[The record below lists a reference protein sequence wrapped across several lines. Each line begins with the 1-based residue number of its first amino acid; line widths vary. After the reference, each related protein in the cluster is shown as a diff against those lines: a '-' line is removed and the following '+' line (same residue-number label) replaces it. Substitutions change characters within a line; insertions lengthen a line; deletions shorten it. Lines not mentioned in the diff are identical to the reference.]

1 MHINDDLILITGVNG
16 FIGNHLF
23 KNLVNNGN
31 HVIGISRNRN
41 DTLIYPPNFKILD
54 LSNRIEINKFIMKHK
69 PNYVIHLASANTKN
83 YTASSYIESYQA
95 NLLCSLNLIEACE
108 NNVNLKKFIY
118 IGTSDEYGFIQ
129 SDYIEGVREKP
140 TSSYGL
146 SKLSIT
152 NVLQALAITSNFP
165 SLILRPTI
173 IYGPGQKSSMLI
185 PSVIDALSNG
195 KEFNMSNGEQFRDFV
210 YIDDMIDAII
220 LAIQSKTGV
229 NGQIINISYGKS
241 FKLKYVINLITSIIG
256 KQSHKL
262 INFGN
267 REYRAG
273 EIMNYVVSNKVAE
286 EILGWFPKTNLDS
299 GLVNTIKSIQ

>member
-1 MHINDDLILITGVNG
+1 
-16 FIGNHLF
+16 
-23 KNLVNNGN
+23 
-31 HVIGISRNRN
+31 
-41 DTLIYPPNFKILD
+41 
-54 LSNRIEINKFIMKHK
+54 
-69 PNYVIHLASANTKN
+69 
-83 YTASSYIESYQA
+83 
-95 NLLCSLNLIEACE
+95 
-108 NNVNLKKFIY
+108 
-118 IGTSDEYGFIQ
+118 
-129 SDYIEGVREKP
+129 
-140 TSSYGL
+140 
-146 SKLSIT
+146 
-152 NVLQALAITSNFP
+152 
-165 SLILRPTI
+165 
-173 IYGPGQKSSMLI
+173 MLI

-286 EILGWFPKTNLDS
+286 KILGWFPKTNLDS

>member
-286 EILGWFPKTNLDS
+286 KILGWFPKTNLDS